1 MSTPYRIVIGFDFSD
16 LARAAFA
23 EAVALG
29 RGQKEP
35 ELHLVTVVDSDASEL
50 IPTED
55 RHQSLV
61 QITDHVRERLIAEAG
76 RLLPGEGGPLRTIG
90 HVRVGSIADEIVSLA
105 TEVRAD
111 LLVLGTHGRR
121 GVRRLIM
128 GSVAERSARM
138 APCPVLIVRPRD
150 YHAMDGLPELEPA
163 CPACLKAREES
174 QGAQWW
180 CEEHVSRPEAPHRYG
195 SSMRLDQPPQSCI

>member
-138 APCPVLIVRPRD
+138 APMRRTYMTSQTSRVRSIRARTGCTRVFDIGGFLLAWGERTSHFNAGFWSVRHHPRSS
-150 YHAMDGLPELEPA
+150 AT
-163 CPACLKAREES
+163 C
-174 QGAQWW
+174 
-180 CEEHVSRPEAPHRYG
+180 RPFRVAWH
-195 SSMRLDQPPQSCI
+195 